1 LPSTT
6 NAILELA
13 QEDAV
18 AYLRD
23 KRDQLKAEGLTV
35 SAEVARGDPTAAIV
49 TTAERIGADLIV
61 LGTHGKA
68 GWDAFWAGSV
78 TPKIADRTRRHL
90 LLVPVRGR

>member
-1 LPSTT
+1 
-6 NAILELA
+6 
-13 QEDAV
+13 
-18 AYLRD
+18 
-23 KRDQLKAEGLTV
+23 
-35 SAEVARGDPTAAIV
+35 VARGDALTVIV
-49 TTAERIGADLIV
+49 DTVRRINADLIV